1 MGHLQN
7 IDQGQCLPTCERQ
20 ARPLLTLRSDDGGKS
35 IYEAMHPETKQ
46 HVAGGK
52 AGGRGRPKDIATD
65 NVAVANFADDAS
77 TKTGKSART
86 VRRSVALGEKL
97 SDAAVEILGDSPAAN
112 SKVALKALAALPVEE
127 QEAEATRLAS
137 GKRWG

>member
-86 VRRSVALGEKL
+86 VRKLRSHPLAR
-97 SDAAVEILGDSPAAN
+97 AAN
-112 SKVALKALAALPVEE
+112 GMDKTAVSFTSVV
-127 QEAEATRLAS
+127 TR
-137 GKRWG
+137 GDDGRN